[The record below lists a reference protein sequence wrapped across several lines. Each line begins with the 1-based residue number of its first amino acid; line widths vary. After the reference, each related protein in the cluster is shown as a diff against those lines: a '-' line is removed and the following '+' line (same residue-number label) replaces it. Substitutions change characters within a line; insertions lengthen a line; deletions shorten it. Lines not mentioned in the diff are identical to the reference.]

1 MANILSYLWFSQFTF
16 QHSKL
21 RAFNF
26 VSPRT
31 GTKSDFLRKYK
42 QTKAR
47 PFSFQAVEL
56 VLPKELCLI
65 PFSSQHTTGDFLTHL
80 QYQALNF
87 SAPTI
92 KETASDRSN

>member
-1 MANILSYLWFSQFTF
+1 MANILSYLWFCQFTF

-21 RAFNF
+21 RAFYL

-31 GTKSDFLRKYK
+31 GTKSDFLHKYK

-56 VLPKELCLI
+56 VLPKELCSI
-65 PFSSQHTTGDFLTHL
+65 TFSRKHT
-80 QYQALNF
+80 ALRIF
-87 SAPTI
+87 SHTYNI
-92 KETASDRSN
+92 KL